1 MRKYIYIFISIIG
14 ISSCSLFD
22 NEDPIPAYLILDNP
36 SLSTLAEQGANT
48 HNITDV
54 WVFDDQ
60 ELLGIFPLPAKVPII
75 ADGNE
80 HKITIFAGV
89 RNNGVQSNS
98 LRYPFMKPVVADVN
112 LVAQEEKVIPLE
124 FSYVP
129 ETKFDIVEDFEGPH
143 EFVTD
148 PSPTDGVAIEITTE
162 EVLSGNG
169 AGHVIMDTDTSR
181 FERTTLG
188 YFPKAQNAGVFTFV
202 EMDYKSD
209 VPFLVGYIIQTDQVV
224 SKNYTIL
231 LKPSDTWNK
240 IYIDLSTPIAAS
252 NVVSYTMTLAS
263 SVTNSTTLPANIYF
277 DNIKL
282 LHF

>member
-80 HKITIFAGV
+80 HTVTIFAGV

-98 LRYPFMKPVVADVN
+98 LRYPFMKPVVATVN
-112 LVAQEEKVIPLE
+112 LVAQEEKVIPLN
-124 FSYVP
+124 FTYAA
-129 ETKFDIVEDFEGPH
+129 ETKFDLVEDFEGPH

-148 PSPTDGVAIEITTE
+148 PAPIDGEVIEITSE
-162 EVLSGNG
+162 EVKSGNG
-169 AGHVIMDTDTSR
+169 AGHVLMAADTSR

-188 YFPKAQNAGVFTFV
+188 YYPRSQNAGIFTFV
-202 EMDYKSD
+202 ELDYKSD

-224 SKNYTIL
+224 NKNYTVL
-231 LKPSDTWNK
+231 VKPSDTWKK
-240 IYIDLSTPIAAS
+240 IYIDLSTPIGAS

-263 SVTNSTTLPANIYF
+263 SVTSSDSLPANIYF